1 MQKGP
6 LSSQGSGYNRHM
18 VTLDGSEGDSR
29 LETAELECLVTSL
42 TTLDQIAEYSYAKSL
57 RGSHLSLSI

>member
-1 MQKGP
+1 
-6 LSSQGSGYNRHM
+6 M